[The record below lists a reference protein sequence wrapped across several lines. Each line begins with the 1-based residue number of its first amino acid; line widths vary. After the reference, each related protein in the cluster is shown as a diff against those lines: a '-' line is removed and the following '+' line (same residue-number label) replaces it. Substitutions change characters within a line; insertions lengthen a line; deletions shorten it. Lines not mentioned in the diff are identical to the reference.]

1 MTREDEELAKYAKL
15 ISIYA
20 RVSTARQEED
30 GTIET
35 QLTVLRDFAR
45 QNGYTIVKEYID
57 DGWSGDILA
66 RPALDELRE
75 DAKGKI
81 WQAVL
86 IYDSDRLARRYSYQ
100 ELIMD
105 ELREAGVELIFV
117 TMPAPK
123 NSEEKIL
130 YGVRGLFAEY
140 ERAKITERFRL
151 GKLRKVKEGHILVS
165 EPLYGYN
172 YIPKRDAKHGYY
184 EVNPEESR
192 VVKMIFEWVADQ
204 GCSLRKVVRKLQ
216 ELSIKPRK
224 SKRGVWTTSTLS
236 KLLRSKAYIGEAHWG
251 SSYGVVPENPIKKDK
266 YRKMKKTS
274 RRIRPE
280 EEWFIIPVPAIIA
293 SELFKRARAQLEANF
308 ALSHRNKKNE
318 YLLAGKIRCVCGRG
332 RSGEGP
338 QHGKYLYYRCTDR
351 VLSFPLPAA
360 CKERAINAR
369 IADRL
374 VWEKIANLM
383 NSEKLLSEQVDRWFT
398 ARRAKVRSSVGDLPV
413 MEKEVVTLK
422 AQEDRYNK
430 AYGAGLFAIEQLRE
444 YTIPLRE
451 KITSLKGQIASAQQ
465 ETKAICVNE
474 LPSAGEIKR
483 FAEAAREMLHNL
495 NFQARRAIVLSAV
508 DRIVGTQQQLEIFG
522 HIPVTTHVK
531 VCSHYRHAVR
541 ANRHSDTGH
550 YGTLSHKFTPLIPF
564 EFTII
569 LPPPNYVI
577 DPSKGRRASQAH

>member
-1 MTREDEELAKYAKL
+1 MTLMTREDEELAKHAKL
-15 ISIYA
+15 ISLYA

-35 QLTVLRDFAR
+35 QLSALRDFAR
-45 QNGYTIVKEYID
+45 QNGYSIVKEYID

-66 RPALDELRE
+66 RPALDALRE

-105 ELREAGVELIFV
+105 ELLEVGVELIFV

-130 YGVRGLFAEY
+130 HGVRGLFAEY

-172 YIPKRDAKHGYY
+172 YIPKRDAEHGYY
-184 EVNPEESR
+184 EVNSEESR
-192 VVKMIFEWVADQ
+192 VVKMIFGWVADQ
-204 GCSLRKVVRKLQ
+204 GCSLRKVVRQLQ
-216 ELSIKPRK
+216 ELGIKPRK
-224 SKRGVWTTSTLS
+224 SKRGVWATSTLS

-251 SSYGVVPENPIKKDK
+251 SSYGVVPENPIRKDK

-280 EEWFIIPVPAIIA
+280 EEWLIIPVPAIIT
-293 SELFKRARAQLEANF
+293 SDLFERTRAQLQANF
-308 ALSHRNKKNE
+308 ALSPRNKKNE
-318 YLLAGKIRCVCGRG
+318 YLLAGKIRCVCGRR

-338 QHGKYLYYRCTDR
+338 QRGKHLYYRCTDR
-351 VLSFPLPAA
+351 VLSFPLPAT

-374 VWEKIANLM
+374 VWKKIANLM
-383 NSEKLLSEQVDRWFT
+383 NSEKLLSEQVNRWFT
-398 ARRAKVRSSVGDLPV
+398 ARRSKVRSSVGDLPV
-413 MEKEVVTLK
+413 MEREIATLK

-451 KITSLKGQIASAQQ
+451 KITSLKSQIASAQQ
-465 ETKAICVNE
+465 ETKAISVNE
-474 LPSAGEIKR
+474 MPSAGEIKR
-483 FAEAAREMLHNL
+483 FAEAARKMLHHL
-495 NFQARRAIVLSAV
+495 NFQARRAIVLNAV
-508 DRIVGTQQQLEIFG
+508 DRIVATQRRLQIYG

-531 VCSHYRHAVR
+531 FCSHHRHA
-541 ANRHSDTGH
+541 ANITRHVG
-550 YGTLSHKFTPLIPF
+550 TPLIPF
-564 EFTII
+564 EFKIE
-569 LPPPNYVI
+569 LPSPL
-577 DPSKGRRASQAH
+577 RRGVDYGFGVKQSARLDLHH